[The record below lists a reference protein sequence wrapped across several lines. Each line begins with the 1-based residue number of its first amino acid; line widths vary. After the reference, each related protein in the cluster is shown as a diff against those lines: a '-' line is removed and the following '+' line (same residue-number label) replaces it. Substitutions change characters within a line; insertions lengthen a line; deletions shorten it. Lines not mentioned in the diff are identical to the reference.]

1 MRILI
6 FALLFS
12 VAASVSL
19 ASLSATPATAGP
31 SRAELLQ
38 TVRHIESLAKELQ
51 TDLDK
56 EKAAH
61 ASATTQNGEL
71 QQAIDKQ
78 AEQLN
83 KAITERDHILKK
95 LHLAKIIV
103 SAVASALV
111 IFIVLKLGIL
121 PPIMFYVIGAAIAA
135 VNAAVWIFL

>member
-6 FALLFS
+6 FALLFG

-19 ASLSATPATAGP
+19 ASLSATPAAAGP
-31 SRAELLQ
+31 SRVELLQ

-83 KAITERDHILKK
+83 KAIAERDHILKK

-111 IFIVLKLGIL
+111 IFVVLRLGI
-121 PPIMFYVIGAAIAA
+121 PPPLMFYVIGVAIAA